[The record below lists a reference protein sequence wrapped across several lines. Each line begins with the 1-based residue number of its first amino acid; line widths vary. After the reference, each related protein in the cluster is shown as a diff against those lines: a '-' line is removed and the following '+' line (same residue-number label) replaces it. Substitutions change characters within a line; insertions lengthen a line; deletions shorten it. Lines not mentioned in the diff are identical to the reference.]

1 MNFKIMGANKP
12 KKLELLTH
20 QHIKKFKSDFTHYF
34 HETNG
39 QAMLLGLISD
49 EVVTIIDSLLGAQE
63 EHRHLLCH
71 GDDVEFTYLT
81 EEQRAA
87 RPWLFTRNPQQWTS
101 LLDTLLI
108 LKPAGGAFQT
118 QTYEHLMARAEES
131 IANFALDHLIS
142 GEDKYLERLL
152 ENDRV
157 CELSQY
163 DAQQVKSNFQFLIV
177 GSKVPSAQYKGF
189 NVHPKSKD
197 PQDTQRIAVMKERAM
212 LQLRNF
218 KKTRH
223 LVDWIVVYLSDLR
236 KAVSSLEAF
245 QGRTAVPATKQND
258 QNKSRGWQEKSAAG
272 HNEAS

>member
-1 MNFKIMGANKP
+1 M
-12 KKLELLTH
+12 
-20 QHIKKFKSDFTHYF
+20 
-34 HETNG
+34 
-39 QAMLLGLISD
+39 
-49 EVVTIIDSLLGAQE
+49 
-63 EHRHLLCH
+63 
-71 GDDVEFTYLT
+71 
-81 EEQRAA
+81 
-87 RPWLFTRNPQQWTS
+87 
-101 LLDTLLI
+101 

-163 DAQQVKSNFQFLIV
+163 DAQQVKSYFQFLIV

-272 HNEAS
+272 RNEASEDLVLTMKLDQRSFSAPPCQGCGAPLQHSQYDKPPITQNKCPFRNHPDWNAENVAFSESAAGRQADGRTSNSVCNKQRRCDGRQCANEPPVYTL